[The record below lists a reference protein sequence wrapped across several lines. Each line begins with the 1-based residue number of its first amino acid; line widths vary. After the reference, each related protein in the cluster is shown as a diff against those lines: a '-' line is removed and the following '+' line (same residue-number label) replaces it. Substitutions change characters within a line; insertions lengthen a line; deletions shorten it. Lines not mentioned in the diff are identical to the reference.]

1 MSWGNRAARVRFALT
16 VGLALLALLALPA
29 FACGGSEPPLESL
42 DQPIVPTLAD
52 PLSTSPTPGDTPTAL
67 TPSAVP
73 PGENLNMIAYSDR
86 EGRVFV
92 ASPDGGAAIRI
103 DPDDGFF
110 SWPVWSPSG
119 DEIVFS
125 GIPEGSTALELHSYH
140 LGDQR
145 AKVIFTNEPRAGP
158 ILPNMAHYTLWAPDG
173 SLMAMIANTEQM
185 LSLFLFDP
193 SGDDAELVL
202 QQAPLYLSWSADSRH
217 MVVHGG
223 DRLFVVDTDGGLL
236 VTDLEDRES
245 NYRAPAWWPSGA
257 RFALVSEDQNGQRSL
272 FVADPFSGRRD
283 LLDAVPGSAAFLWSP
298 DGQML
303 AVAQSQTPV
312 GGVYQSIGLFLADGA
327 RRGVEVQDD
336 VVAFYWSPDSTKL
349 AYVTLAE
356 DRNVLRWNVLSVTD
370 GSSRSVVDFTP
381 SDIQITLFQSFDQF
395 AYSHTT

>member
-16 VGLALLALLALPA
+16 VGLPLLALLALPA

-92 ASPDGGAAIRI
+92 ASPDAARR
-103 DPDDGFF
+103 
-110 SWPVWSPSG
+110 SG
-119 DEIVFS
+119 LIPTTASSAGPCGRHRATRWCFR
-125 GIPEGSTALELHSYH
+125 IPEGSTALELHSYH

-202 QQAPLYLSWSADSRH
+202 QQLPVSF
-217 MVVHGG
+217 VVGGLAAHGG
-223 DRLFVVDTDGGLL
+223 ERRRPAL
-236 VTDLEDRES
+236 RRRHRR
-245 NYRAPAWWPSGA
+245 RAPGDGP
-257 RFALVSEDQNGQRSL
+257 
-272 FVADPFSGRRD
+272 RRPRVK
-283 LLDAVPGSAAFLWSP
+283 LEVVP
-298 DGQML
+298 
-303 AVAQSQTPV
+303 
-312 GGVYQSIGLFLADGA
+312 
-327 RRGVEVQDD
+327 
-336 VVAFYWSPDSTKL
+336 K
-349 AYVTLAE
+349 
-356 DRNVLRWNVLSVTD
+356 N
-370 GSSRSVVDFTP
+370 
-381 SDIQITLFQSFDQF
+381 
-395 AYSHTT
+395 